1 MASCKDPE
9 AFLAK
14 ADEVER
20 LVKGIIAND
29 ESAIKDADAFIAK
42 QEGTPPGNAS
52 IGVDRTVISS
62 SKSKPQDQAVP
73 PELRAME
80 RDIEERHQR
89 RLEREARANEKK
101 AAGNAMFA
109 AGDFEAAVRAYTDAI
124 AINPAGVAL
133 YTNRA
138 QAHLKLKHFRL
149 ARDNCDTAIR
159 IDENNVKA
167 HLRRG
172 LACQALGLHEEA
184 LASFTTARKVGT
196 AKDRPLVDKYIKEA
210 ERQQTVAAKEIEAVK
225 AAHSGVDPDL
235 AHLEI
240 AINDMLGSDSPKTA
254 AALSAAQALLTSV
267 IRQDLFRA
275 KGGLRVL
282 EVVGPQ
288 AEANHEQGD
297 SKSDQH
303 QAEPDS
309 KSGKQQQLVAAALDT
324 LAVACKG
331 NDASARAFFALPE
344 TLGLTLES
352 AAHDTLMPNAV
363 ALLTTCCTESAS
375 LTAIDATVA
384 HRLCDAAVAMLCKP
398 NQSSENT
405 TGALDWLA
413 ALLQDDRAR
422 RHVTKCAADLFGRVV
437 AHLDATFAA
446 QDMAGLSSAT
456 SVLVMGCNHS
466 ALRNHVAK
474 HCLPSIMAT
483 TLAAAQILKGAKAG
497 SPAQVFAQGASVAC
511 LTAAYNATGDS
522 ASALQTPEWLA
533 MLAQHLG
540 TTTTSPV
547 APMVLNVLSRICKTE
562 DGVAYA
568 AKELPQLVET
578 IIHHAAVTDLSV
590 QKPAARLLAQ
600 LARASVACRR
610 RIAAPAQRSVLL
622 DLLKHP
628 DTSVTGNAA
637 LCLADCCHDSAVCA
651 DLVGTDI
658 VATLLDYAKQ
668 DKSALQGNS
677 AIALARLAQGH
688 KAHLLRLKELRGIEI
703 LQSRMPK
710 P

>member
-1 MASCKDPE
+1 MRLPAHSLLCTQGGWWDSWIRRSPRSSCDGST
-9 AFLAK
+9 AGAV
-14 ADEVER
+14 VELQWLR
-20 LVKGIIAND
+20 C
-29 ESAIKDADAFIAK
+29 
-42 QEGTPPGNAS
+42 QQMR
-52 IGVDRTVISS
+52 GV
-62 SKSKPQDQAVP
+62 
-73 PELRAME
+73 
-80 RDIEERHQR
+80 R
-89 RLEREARANEKK
+89 RLLAAFAGTGLEKQPR
-101 AAGNAMFA
+101 FSPTFPSISFLLS
-109 AGDFEAAVRAYTDAI
+109 DCCPPVVRRSCGGPLPFFK
-124 AINPAGVAL
+124 N
-133 YTNRA
+133 
-138 QAHLKLKHFRL
+138 Q
-149 ARDNCDTAIR
+149 
-159 IDENNVKA
+159 
-167 HLRRG
+167 
-172 LACQALGLHEEA
+172 
-184 LASFTTARKVGT
+184 TAR
-196 AKDRPLVDKYIKEA
+196 
-210 ERQQTVAAKEIEAVK
+210 
-225 AAHSGVDPDL
+225 
-235 AHLEI
+235 
-240 AINDMLGSDSPKTA
+240 
-254 AALSAAQALLTSV
+254 
-267 IRQDLFRA
+267 
-275 KGGLRVL
+275 
-282 EVVGPQ
+282 
-288 AEANHEQGD
+288 
-297 SKSDQH
+297 
-303 QAEPDS
+303 
-309 KSGKQQQLVAAALDT
+309 
-324 LAVACKG
+324 
-331 NDASARAFFALPE
+331 PE